1 LIAEVV
7 LNSFSKAT
15 DKIYHYAVDESH
27 KELVD
32 IGVRVIVPFGRGNRM
47 QEAFVIALTDQS
59 SFENLKSIADV
70 TDSYKYFGKK
80 EVELAK
86 FMVHRYFC
94 SYISAI
100 KVLLPTGLGTVFK
113 KTLHLCESIPKEG
126 LDYIEHSLR
135 AEKVYEILKQG
146 PMSYDKLTE
155 ELSYSGLGTLVGN
168 MAKKGIITV
177 TETTS
182 ETVSDTIRKR
192 VCLLAD
198 SEEVSSAID
207 LMSQKAPARARC
219 LEVLSDFRDISLAE
233 LLEIAHTSKSV
244 VDSLVE
250 RGMAQI
256 YENIE
261 REDIIEI
268 DYENLP
274 PKNMLTPAQRKVA
287 DEVIRDIK
295 DGEQSTFLLNG
306 VTGSG
311 KTEVYLDIIEKTV
324 ALGKKA
330 IFLVPE
336 ISLTPQM
343 VSRVTSWFDDRVAV
357 IHSSLT
363 RKQRFEQWKKIK
375 EGEVDIVVGARS
387 AVFAPFE
394 NIGVFIVDEEHENT
408 YKSEF
413 SPKYNAVEIAKFRA
427 NQNSSVVI
435 LASATPLVESMFK
448 AQQGKYKLLELTS
461 RVNNSSLPVTEI
473 VDMRNE
479 MTEGNMS
486 IFSTRLI
493 EEIASNLDRGE
504 QTILFLNRRGFSS
517 FVSCRSCGYVAKC
530 PNCNVSLTYH
540 KSIGKLVCHYCDYV
554 HRSYTVC
561 PECSSKY
568 IKHFGIGTQR
578 VAQEISELFPEARV
592 IRMDADTT
600 SQRSSHEKFL
610 NSFKNHE
617 ADILVGTQMITKG
630 LDFKN
635 VTLVG
640 IVAADM
646 SLNVDDYR
654 ASERT
659 FDLIT
664 QVVGRAGRGQLS
676 GRAIIQTYN
685 PDNETILTAANQDY
699 DSFYTDEIELRKLLI
714 YPPFCEFIN
723 FVFTSENKSICYRTA
738 CDFHNEIKSVLSPK
752 DAILYKVSE
761 APIFRLNGK
770 YRYRFLVKTRYSKE
784 NYELIAQI
792 YAKYSG
798 RKTSSLISIDV
809 NPTNMY

>member
-1 LIAEVV
+1 MIAEVV

-15 DKIYHYAVDESH
+15 DKIYHYAVDDSL
-27 KELVD
+27 KNQID
-32 IGVRVIVPFGRGNRM
+32 IGVRVIVPFGRGNRT
-47 QEAFVIALTDQS
+47 QEAFVVGIIMQS
-59 SFENLKSIADV
+59 SYDNLKSI
-70 TDSYKYFGKK
+70 TDITDTRKYFGEK
-80 EVELAK
+80 EVELVH

-100 KVLLPTGLGTVFK
+100 KTLLPSGLGTVFK
-113 KTLHLCESIPKEG
+113 KTLCLNENISQEG
-126 LDYIEHSLR
+126 LCYIEHSLR
-135 AEKVYEILKQG
+135 AEKVYEILKEG
-146 PMSYDKLTE
+146 PVTYDKLSE
-155 ELSYSGLGTLVGN
+155 KLSYSGLGTLVSN
-168 MAKKGIITV
+168 MAKKGIISV
-177 TETTS
+177 TETAS
-182 ETVSDTIRKR
+182 ETVSDTVKKR
-192 VCLLAD
+192 VCLISDA
-198 SEEVSSAID
+198 EEVSSLID
-207 LMSQKAPARARC
+207 LMAQKAPARARC
-219 LEVLSDFRDISLAE
+219 LEVLSDFRDIALAE
-233 LLEIAHTSKSV
+233 LLEIAHTSKAV
-244 VDSLVE
+244 VDSLVQ
-250 RGMAQI
+250 RGIAQI
-256 YENIE
+256 YESVE
-261 REDIIEI
+261 REDVLDI

-274 PKNMLTPAQRKVA
+274 PRNTLTPAQQKVA
-287 DEVIRDIK
+287 NEVIEDIK
-295 DGEQSTFLLNG
+295 KDKRSIFLLNG

-311 KTEVYLDIIEKTV
+311 KTEVYLDIIDKTV
-324 ALGKKA
+324 SMGKKA
-330 IFLVPE
+330 VFLVPE

-343 VSRVTSWFDDRVAV
+343 VARVTSWFDDRVAV

-375 EGEVDIVVGARS
+375 DGEVDIVVGARS

-394 NIGVFIVDEEHENT
+394 NIGVFIIDEEHENT

-427 NQNSSVVI
+427 NQNNSVVI

-448 AQQGKYKLLELTS
+448 AQQGKYKLLELNS
-461 RVNNSSLPVTEI
+461 RVNNSKLPTTEI
-473 VDMRNE
+473 IDMRNE
-479 MTEGNMS
+479 MAEGNMS

-493 EEIASNLDRGE
+493 EEMALNLERGE

-540 KSIGKLVCHYCDYV
+540 KSIGKLVCHYCDYA
-554 HRSYTVC
+554 HRSYTAC

-578 VAQEISELFPEARV
+578 VTQEVTDLFPNARL

-600 SQRSSHEKFL
+600 SERSSHEKL
-610 NSFKNHE
+610 LASFKNHE

-630 LDFKN
+630 LDFEN

-685 PDNETILTAANQDY
+685 PDNETIITAANQDY
-699 DSFYTDEIELRKLLI
+699 DTFYTDEIELRKLLI

-723 FVFTSENKSICYRTA
+723 FVFTSENKSVCYKTA
-738 CDFHNEIKSVLSPK
+738 CDFQNEIKSVLPPK
-752 DAILYKVSE
+752 DAILYKVCE
-761 APIFRLNGK
+761 APMFRLNGK

-784 NYELIAQI
+784 NYLAIAQI
-792 YAKYSG
+792 YNKYCG
-798 RKTSSLISIDV
+798 RRNSSLISIDV